1 MIQTM
6 LGEMCGTCKVEEHG
20 KCHKS
25 YLINGDCGKFWVSE
39 REFKQIK
46 LPFLGTKE
54 RKMYGKI
61 VDEGLKI
68 EAEATL
74 HKSDKEYP
82 WDPESD
88 IQRVIEAIIKG
99 GYNH

>member
-39 REFKQIK
+39 REFKRIK
-46 LPFLGTKE
+46 LPFLGTKD

-68 EAEATL
+68 GAEATL
-74 HKSDKEYP
+74 HKIGKEYP

-99 GYNH
+99 GYNQ

>member
-20 KCHKS
+20 KYHKS

-39 REFKQIK
+39 REFKRIK

-54 RKMYGKI
+54 RKMYGEI
-61 VDEGLKI
+61 VDKPLKI
-68 EAEATL
+68 EMFRCENGERYIFDT
-74 HKSDKEYP
+74 KNDQK
-82 WDPESD
+82 
-88 IQRVIEAIIKG
+88 VIEAIVKG
-99 GYNH
+99 GYNY

>member
-1 MIQTM
+1 MIKTM
-6 LGEMCGTCKVEEHG
+6 LGEMWGTCKVEENG
-20 KCHKS
+20 KYHKS
-25 YLINGDCGKFWVSE
+25 YLINGGCGKFWVSE
-39 REFKQIK
+39 REFKRIK
-46 LPFLGTKE
+46 LPFLGTKD

-68 EAEATL
+68 GAEATL

-99 GYNH
+99 GYNY

>member
-39 REFKQIK
+39 REFKRIK

-61 VDEGLKI
+61 ADEGLKI

-74 HKSDKEYP
+74 RKSDKEYP

-99 GYNH
+99 GYNR